1 MGGIFVNYRRSHFDE
16 VRDLRDRLAEH
27 FGDGQVFFDAASIM
41 PGDRYPDALRK
52 RLEDCEVLLVVI
64 HEGWAGERNEQG
76 ERRLHLDGDWVRTE
90 IAEALRTGTTVI
102 PLLLDGA
109 EPPLPGELPEGLR
122 DLAHRQAERV
132 RGLTWRTDMLRLI
145 ALLESRVGPNW
156 QPIPSEE
163 TARAAPGR
171 WLGAVTAAVGAALLC
186 AVLWFARDDAVPGPG
201 EVPLSF
207 MAAGWSV
214 LVMCAPLAT
223 VLFLL
228 ALTRL
233 SLDSWER
240 ELHSVTHATYVGRTY
255 PVAVGLVLLALFGA
269 LSMRDQGILL
279 SWVVL
284 LVVVLAVARTA
295 AASIRIRRKDQDQW
309 TRWPQALPLPT
320 SRQVLRRSIARLEV
334 RTGLWSSPLTREQRE
349 KAHWVL
355 DDIDRALTGLAE
367 EARRSRT
374 LWLAR
379 DKPWHLSLYVV
390 WVTANIALTTAS
402 TLPSLLAGTGTWRM
416 YVLPVVAALLSV
428 ALSLGTMEVAYR
440 TQRRQ
445 REALLCEATGKAEL
459 LRSRVTA
466 LSSPARVK
474 PSVPAPRPEELR
486 EPT

>member
-64 HEGWAGERNEQG
+64 HAGWTDERNEEG
-76 ERRLHLDGDWVRTE
+76 ARRLHLEGDWVRHE
-90 IAEALRTGTTVI
+90 IDQALCTGKTVI

-109 EPPLPGELPEGLR
+109 EPPLPGELPDGLR
-122 DLAHRQAERV
+122 DLAHRQAERL

-145 ALLESRVGPNW
+145 ALLEGRVARNW
-156 QPIPSEE
+156 QPVPAEE

-171 WLGAVTAAVGAALLC
+171 WLGAVTAALGVALVC
-186 AVLWFARDDAVPGPG
+186 AVLRFAQDGAVPGPG
-201 EVPLSF
+201 EVPFAF

-223 VLFLL
+223 VLFLM

-240 ELHSVTHATYVGRTY
+240 ELHSVTHETYVGRTY

-269 LSMRDQGILL
+269 FRMRDQGILL

-295 AASIRIRRKDQDQW
+295 AASIRTRKKDQDQW
-309 TRWPQALPLPT
+309 TRWPQALPVPT

-334 RTGLWSSPLTREQRE
+334 RAGLWSSPLTREQRD

-355 DDIDRALTGLAE
+355 DDIDRALTGLAA
-367 EARRSRT
+367 EAKRSRT
-374 LWLAR
+374 AWLAQ
-379 DKPWHLSLYVV
+379 DKPWHLSLYVL

-402 TLPSLLAGTGTWRM
+402 TLPSVLAGAGTWRM
-416 YVLPVVAALLSV
+416 HVLPVAAAVLSL
-428 ALSLGTMEVAYR
+428 ALALGTMEVAYR

-445 REALLCEATGKAEL
+445 REALLSEAAGKAEL
-459 LRSRVTA
+459 LRSRVRA
-466 LSSPARVK
+466 LSAHARAK
-474 PSVPAPRPEELR
+474 PSVPAPRTEELR